1 MMTGCNDKGEERQM
15 VLKALNLALG
25 RLARAGSTFKM
36 KKGKPVQQ
44 FLPPQYEI
52 VKEARDGYQSGKIT
66 ADEAMSTL
74 WYYDVRKMLDKAS
87 ELEANDRERMK
98 K

>member
-1 MMTGCNDKGEERQM
+1 MMKGCNDNDEERQRT
-15 VLKALNLALG
+15 LKALDFALG

-44 FLPPQYEI
+44 YLPHEFEI
-52 VKEARDGYQSGKIT
+52 VKDARDKYQSGKIT
-66 ADEAMSTL
+66 AEEAMSTL
-74 WYYDVRKMLDKAS
+74 WDYDVRKMLDKA
-87 ELEANDRERMK
+87 LDMEAKDREQMK